1 MHSRPT
7 GLHREILILTKV
19 RMDGFKE
26 GKEERREWEE
36 RDYQY
41 QIKIYP

>member
-7 GLHREILILTKV
+7 GLHHEILILTKG
-19 RMDGFKE
+19 RADGFKGE
-26 GKEERREWEE
+26 KKKRREWEE